1 MAISTQPL
9 PGTTIDPRYP
19 DSDDEPLAETDLHL
33 LAIIYLHGALRYFF
47 RDRDDAG
54 VWADLFLYYKE
65 GNGEKRKAPDVM
77 VAFGVVGKHPR
88 RSFRTW
94 EEGVVPAVIFE
105 ITSKKTCHEDEH
117 GKKET
122 YQQLGVK
129 EYYLFDPEDRSI
141 RPRLQGFRLH
151 EGRYVAL
158 APDDAGRLISQQLG
172 MLLVVDDPLLRL
184 IDVKTGECLMS
195 FDEAI
200 DGLDEA
206 KQSMRQARQQAEQAL
221 QQADQARQ
229 QADQSRQL
237 AEKAQKQAERAGI
250 ESAAQRQHIA
260 DLEAELARLRAAQA
274 SDQ

>member
-1 MAISTQPL
+1 MSISTRPL

-19 DSDDEPLAETDLHL
+19 DSDDEPLAETELHL

-65 GNGEKRKAPDVM
+65 GNGKKRKTPDVM

-129 EYYLFDPEDRSI
+129 EYFLFDPEDRSI

-158 APDDAGRLISQQLG
+158 APDATGRLLSEQLG
-172 MLLVVDDPLLRL
+172 MLLAVDDPLLRL

-200 DGLDEA
+200 EGLDEA
-206 KQSMRQARQQAEQAL
+206 KRSAQQARQQSEQALQQAEQARKQAEQARQQAEQA
-221 QQADQARQ
+221 RQ
-229 QADQSRQL
+229 
-237 AEKAQKQAERAGI
+237 QAERAGI

-260 DLEAELARLRAAQA
+260 DLEAELARLRASQA